1 MIVDQSKNVFFV
13 GIGGVAMCNLAILLK
28 QMGKEVSGSDV
39 PGFTM
44 TDEILRQNDIPF
56 ITSFDPGLLLPDADL
71 VIYTGAHQGSQNPQ
85 VAEATNRNIV
95 TLQLS
100 QATTELSKL
109 FENTLAVCG
118 THGKTTTSSLLA
130 HALQK
135 LNQHPSFL
143 IGTAT
148 FGENYGGTYD
158 GNKFFV
164 IEADEYGSNPPIDKT
179 PKFLRYDPQYVICNN
194 VEFDHPDI
202 YGSVD
207 EVENAFQTFF
217 EKKSIKKL
225 FLCADH
231 AKLMQVI
238 ERTELQNYETFGYSS
253 SADLRIIE
261 SHADEYHSYFSLEYQ
276 NKKLGEYQVKLFG
289 EKNISNIAGAILL
302 LLNLG
307 FESEHIKSAVKDF
320 TGAKRR
326 FEEVACINDSFIF
339 DDYAHHPSE
348 ITATINAAHSRFKNR
363 RLVILFQPHTYSRTE
378 ALKNEFIEALSK
390 ADIVFLLPIYA
401 SREAKQESHISSFD
415 LEKLAR
421 SKNYLNIKA
430 VDDKSALITLLQ
442 KELKKGDVIFTMGAG
457 DVYQVKDDIIR
468 LLKDV

>member
-1 MIVDQSKNVFFV
+1 MLADSKNIFFV

-44 TDEILRQNDIPF
+44 TDEILRKNDIPF
-56 ITSFDPGLLLPDADL
+56 ITSFEPGLLPPATDL
-71 VIYTGAHQGSQNPQ
+71 VIYTGAHQGSENPQ
-85 VAEATNRNIV
+85 VKEAHKRDIA

-100 QATTELSKL
+100 QATAELSKL

-130 HALQK
+130 YALRK

-158 GNKFFV
+158 GKKYFV
-164 IEADEYGSNPPIDKT
+164 IEADEYGSNPPVDKT

-217 EKKSIKKL
+217 EKKSIKKS
-225 FLCADH
+225 FMCADH
-231 AKLMQVI
+231 ARLMQVVG
-238 ERTELQNYETFGYSS
+238 RTKLTNYETFGYDS
-253 SADLRIIE
+253 SADLRITDSHTDE
-261 SHADEYHSYFSLEYQ
+261 SSSYFILEY
-276 NKKLGEYQVKLFG
+276 KKQQLGEFKVKLFG
-289 EKNISNIAGAILL
+289 EKNISNIAGVILL

-307 FESEHIKSAVKDF
+307 FETEDIKNAIAEF
-320 TGAKRR
+320 RGAKRR
-326 FEEVACINDSFIF
+326 FEEVASLHDSYLF

-348 ITATINAAHSRFKNR
+348 ITATINAARSRFKDR
-363 RLVILFQPHTYSRTE
+363 RLVIIFQPHTYSRTE
-378 ALKNEFIEALSK
+378 SLKDEFIEALSK
-390 ADIVFLLPIYA
+390 ADVVYLLPIYA
-401 SREAKQESHISSFD
+401 SREASQESHITSQN
-415 LEKLAR
+415 LEEIAR

-430 VDDKSALITLLQ
+430 VGDTAELISLLQ
-442 KELKKGDVIFTMGAG
+442 KEIHRGDVIFTMGAG
-457 DVYQVKDDIIR
+457 DVYQIKDDIIR
-468 LLKDV
+468 LLKNV